1 MPERKNQHYVPQF
14 YLDAWA
20 TDEMVD
26 TLVLESGDVFNQHLT
41 EVCARNYFYGNPVV
55 EGELANLEGYHSWP
69 IKELRETSSLT
80 DLSDTYLKL
89 LYSFVTTQRLRTKSV
104 KSDIEAGEEFLKE
117 GVEDDLEH
125 GRYEDK
131 ITWTDDLTDEEKKEQ
146 LVDGNLLGIH
156 HQHLV
161 RGIFGFIGLSD
172 LSAVM
177 LRNTTSREFVVSD
190 APVIHDNIRF
200 KQVWG
205 PGTIGLAN
213 RGLQIFCPIGPHRV
227 LLLYDPAV
235 YRFDCNS
242 KQQVVLEE
250 TEVVNEVNLLQF
262 HNADSIIMFNSCSE
276 EYVSGLLDRMGEAR
290 RRDKRTE
297 ELETEKD
304 LSFETEYA
312 PHQQAPGI
320 SPDLPS
326 CTVYSETGFETQRGS
341 CRVEEHTRLVHS
353 IFQEAVFSD
362 VSVIYAIRFLCD
374 LLDLD
379 GCDRVLRS
387 DQDS

>member
-1 MPERKNQHYVPQF
+1 
-14 YLDAWA
+14 
-20 TDEMVD
+20 
-26 TLVLESGDVFNQHLT
+26 
-41 EVCARNYFYGNPVV
+41 VCARNYFYGNPVV
-55 EGELANLEGYHSWP
+55 EEELANLEGYHSRP
-69 IKELRETSSLT
+69 IKELREISSLT
-80 DLSDTYLKL
+80 DLSDMHLKL
-89 LYSFVTTQRLRTKSV
+89 LYSFVTTQRLRTKAI
-104 KSDIEAGEEFLKE
+104 KSDIKSGKEFLKE

-131 ITWTDDLTDEEKKEQ
+131 ITWKDNLTDEEKKEQ

-156 HQHLV
+156 QQHLV

-190 APVIHDNIRF
+190 APVIHDNPRF
-200 KQVWG
+200 KQVQG
-205 PGTIGLAN
+205 PGMIGLAN

-227 LLLYDPAV
+227 LLLYDSAV
-235 YRFDCNS
+235 YGFDCNS
-242 KQQVVLEE
+242 KQQILLKETGVVD
-250 TEVVNEVNLLQF
+250 EVNLLQF

-276 EYVSGLLDRMGEAR
+276 EYVSGLLGRMDEAR

-297 ELETEKD
+297 KLETESG

-320 SPDLPS
+320 SPGLPS
-326 CTVYSETGFETQRGS
+326 CTVYSETGFQTRRSS
-341 CRVEEHTRLVHS
+341 CRVEEHTRLVNS

-362 VSVIYAIRFLCD
+362 VSVIYAIRFLCE
-374 LLDLD
+374 LLNLD
-379 GCDRVLRS
+379 G
-387 DQDS
+387 